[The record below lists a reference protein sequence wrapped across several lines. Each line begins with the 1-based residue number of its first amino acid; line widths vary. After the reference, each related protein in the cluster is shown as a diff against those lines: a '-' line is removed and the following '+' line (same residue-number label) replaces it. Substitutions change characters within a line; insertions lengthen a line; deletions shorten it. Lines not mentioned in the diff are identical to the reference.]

1 MTTRP
6 SARVT
11 LLLLATAA
19 AAGSLECGGIAIVEP
34 PRGDAGAACTAGLGD
49 CDQSPSNG
57 CETDL
62 TSDAQHCGACGH
74 GCQGGHC
81 QSARCQAIVLAQG
94 QAAAYRLAVD
104 ETHVYWTLGA
114 KGIIARV
121 PITGGQ
127 PETFASSQNGPADV
141 AVQGGQVYWVNAGDG
156 TVQRA
161 PAAGGATT
169 QIAAGQGQ
177 AWSIAVVAG
186 TVIWNDEQSGA
197 VRKLGPGDAAPTTLS
212 TAPGSWAVAADEH
225 RAYWTQLGP
234 GDVLFAPLA
243 GGAPVTLASNLGGPQ
258 AIAVSGD
265 SVFFTLNGAGS
276 VESVPRLGGVVTIL
290 SSEGGDALAV
300 DSDNVYFGA
309 HDGRLLRVPRAGGS
323 ATTLALG
330 TAPATSIALDATSVY
345 WTAADTSG
353 LISRV
358 AK

>member
-186 TVIWNDEQSGA
+186 TVIWNGPMGKFEDEPF
-197 VRKLGPGDAAPTTLS
+197 RKGTI
-212 TAPGSWAVAADEH
+212 AVAEAMAATQAVTVVGGGETAEAVEKFGYADRMSH
-225 RAYWTQLGP
+225 VSTG
-234 GDVLFAPLA
+234 
-243 GGAPVTLASNLGGPQ
+243 GGAFL
-258 AIAVSGD
+258 
-265 SVFFTLNGAGS
+265 
-276 VESVPRLGGVVTIL
+276 ESL
-290 SSEGGDALAV
+290 EGKAFNSLKVIPD
-300 DSDNVYFGA
+300 
-309 HDGRLLRVPRAGGS
+309 R
-323 ATTLALG
+323 
-330 TAPATSIALDATSVY
+330 
-345 WTAADTSG
+345 
-353 LISRV
+353 
-358 AK
+358 